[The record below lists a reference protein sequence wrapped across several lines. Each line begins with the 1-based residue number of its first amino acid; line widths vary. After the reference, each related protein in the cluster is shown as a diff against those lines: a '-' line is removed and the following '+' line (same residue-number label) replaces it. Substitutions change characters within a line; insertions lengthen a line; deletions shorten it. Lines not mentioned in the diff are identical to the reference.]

1 MESGDMALM
10 AATLNDPAKAARLEE
25 IMAAQKRAD
34 DTMASAQALMQ
45 KAEETLDAARKEHSV
60 ADAKLQEARDL
71 VDSIVEKEAEL
82 GRVQTAQNAEKTAFE
97 TVRAAVRREHHDRN
111 ANLIT
116 RQVAIEKREREM
128 TMRENAVSPREAAV
142 KASADSLAI
151 KHAALAEII
160 SKG

>member
-1 MESGDMALM
+1 MDSGDMALM

-45 KAEETLDAARKEHSV
+45 KAEEAQEAARGERAV
-60 ADAKLQEARDL
+60 ADAKLKEARDL

-82 GRVQTAQNAEKTAFE
+82 GRVQDAHTAEKGAFE
-97 TVRAAVRREHHDRN
+97 KVREAVRREHHDRN

-116 RQVAIEKREREM
+116 RAVDVTKREG
-128 TMRENAVSPREAAV
+128 AVSLREASVEPREAQV
-142 KASADSLAI
+142 KAMTEALSR

-160 SKG
+160 SKD